1 MKLQIKKTTNL
12 FGEIKV
18 SGSKNASLPILVVT
32 LLTNETVYLQNVP
45 NILDV
50 EYMIEL
56 LKLCGVRVKRNE
68 QTNEVVLKRRKVKSV
83 IKSPYL
89 NQIRASYYLMGALFT
104 EKRLVKTK
112 IPGGCDFEKRP
123 INYHLDAF
131 RQMGAIIKETNHDIL
146 IKRKNKLPID
156 ITLKTKS
163 LGTTI
168 NIILA
173 SVKTK
178 GITIIKNPSLEPE
191 VLDFIQALN
200 KMNANIKIINI
211 EIVIKGV
218 KKLTGVTHKI
228 IPDRIEAGS
237 YMCLAA
243 TAEKSNILIKDLN
256 VDHLQVVINT
266 FKQAGL
272 NILYEE
278 KNLRIIKNKQLD
290 NLKIIADDYPL
301 FPTDLQQ
308 LMVSTLLSANNISIV
323 KDDIYNNRYS
333 EVFELLAMNA
343 TLYLKN
349 QTLLI
354 FPSNLIG
361 KEVYAKDLRA
371 GFSLIIAAISAEG
384 KTIINHAEVISR
396 GYENL
401 IEKLRGIN
409 VNITNMKVI

>member
-123 INYHLDAF
+123 IDYHLDAF
-131 RQMGAIIKETNHDIL
+131 KQMGAIIKETNHDIL
-146 IKRKNKLPID
+146 IKRKIKKPIN

-163 LGTTI
+163 LGTTL

-178 GITIIKNPSLEPE
+178 GTTLIKNPSLEPE
-191 VLDFIQALN
+191 VLDFIQILN
-200 KMNANIKIINI
+200 KMNANIKIINN
-211 EIVIKGV
+211 EIIIKGV
-218 KKLTGVTHKI
+218 KKLTGTTHKI

-237 YMCLAA
+237 YICLAA
-243 TAEKSNILIKDLN
+243 GAEKSNILIKDLN
-256 VDHLQVVINT
+256 IEHLKTVINT

-278 KNLRIIKNKQLD
+278 RNLRIIKNKKLD

-308 LMVSTLLSANNISIV
+308 LMVSTLLSSNNISIV
-323 KDDIYNNRYS
+323 KDNIYSNRYS
-333 EVFELLAMNA
+333 EVFELLSMNA

-384 KTIINHAEVISR
+384 VTIINHAEVISR

-401 IEKLRGIN
+401 IDKLRGIN
-409 VNITNMKVI
+409 IDIT

>member
-1 MKLQIKKTTNL
+1 MKLQIKKTNNL

-18 SGSKNASLPILVVT
+18 SGSKNASLPILTVA

-56 LKLCGVRVKRNE
+56 LKLCGVKVKRNE
-68 QTNEVVLKRRKVKSV
+68 QTNEVELKRKRTKSI

-104 EKRLVKTK
+104 ERRTIKTK

-123 INYHLDAF
+123 IDYHLDAF
-131 RQMGAIIKETNHDIL
+131 KQMGAIIKETNHDIL
-146 IKRKNKLPID
+146 IKRKNKKPIN

-178 GITIIKNPSLEPE
+178 GTTLIKNPSLEPE
-191 VLDFIQALN
+191 VLDFIQILN
-200 KMNANIKIINI
+200 KMNANIKIVNN
-211 EIVIKGV
+211 EIIIKGV
-218 KKLTGVTHKI
+218 KKLTGTTHKI

-237 YMCLAA
+237 YICLAA
-243 TAEKSNILIKDLN
+243 GAEKSNILIKDLN
-256 VDHLQVVINT
+256 IDHLKTVINT

-278 KNLRIIKNKQLD
+278 RNLRIIKNKKLD

-308 LMVSTLLSANNISIV
+308 LMVSTLLSSNNISIV
-323 KDDIYNNRYS
+323 KDNIYSNRYS
-333 EVFELLAMNA
+333 EVFELLSMNA

-401 IEKLRGIN
+401 IDKLRGIN
-409 VNITNMKVI
+409 IDIT

>member
-18 SGSKNASLPILVVT
+18 SGSKNASLPILTVA

-56 LKLCGVRVKRNE
+56 LTLCGVRVKRNE
-68 QTNEVVLKRRKVKSV
+68 QTNEVVLKRKRIKSI

-104 EKRLVKTK
+104 EKRTVKTK

-123 INYHLDAF
+123 IDYHLDAF
-131 RQMGAIIKETNHDIL
+131 KQMGAIIKETNHDIL
-146 IKRKNKLPID
+146 IKRKIKKPIN

-163 LGTTI
+163 LGTTL

-178 GITIIKNPSLEPE
+178 GTTVIKNPSLEPE
-191 VLDFIQALN
+191 VLDFIQILN
-200 KMNANIKIINI
+200 KMNANIKIINN
-211 EIVIKGV
+211 EIIIKGV
-218 KKLTGVTHKI
+218 KKLTGTTHKI

-237 YMCLAA
+237 YICLAA
-243 TAEKSNILIKDLN
+243 GAEKSNILIKDLN
-256 VDHLQVVINT
+256 IDHLKTVINT

-278 KNLRIIKNKQLD
+278 RNLRIIKNKKLD

-308 LMVSTLLSANNISIV
+308 LMVSTLLSSNNISIV
-323 KDDIYNNRYS
+323 KDNIYSNRYS
-333 EVFELLAMNA
+333 EVFELLSMNA

-361 KEVYAKDLRA
+361 KEVYANDLRA

-384 KTIINHAEVISR
+384 KTLINHAEVISR

-401 IEKLRGIN
+401 IDKLRGIN
-409 VNITNMKVI
+409 IDIT

>member
-146 IKRKNKLPID
+146 IKRKNKLPIN

-191 VLDFIQALN
+191 ALDFIQVLN
-200 KMNANIKIINI
+200 KMNANIKIINN

-237 YMCLAA
+237 YICLAA

-278 KNLRIIKNKQLD
+278 KNLRIIKNKKLN

-323 KDDIYNNRYS
+323 KDNIYNNRYS

-384 KTIINHAEVISR
+384 ETIINHAEVISR

-409 VNITNMKVI
+409 VNISNMKVI

>member
-1 MKLQIKKTTNL
+1 
-12 FGEIKV
+12 
-18 SGSKNASLPILVVT
+18 
-32 LLTNETVYLQNVP
+32 
-45 NILDV
+45 
-50 EYMIEL
+50 
-56 LKLCGVRVKRNE
+56 
-68 QTNEVVLKRRKVKSV
+68 
-83 IKSPYL
+83 
-89 NQIRASYYLMGALFT
+89 
-104 EKRLVKTK
+104 
-112 IPGGCDFEKRP
+112 
-123 INYHLDAF
+123 
-131 RQMGAIIKETNHDIL
+131 MGAIIKETNHDIL
-146 IKRKNKLPID
+146 IKRKIKKPIN

-163 LGTTI
+163 LGATL

-178 GITIIKNPSLEPE
+178 GTTLIKNPSLEPE
-191 VLDFIQALN
+191 VLDFIQILN
-200 KMNANIKIINI
+200 KMNANIKIINN
-211 EIVIKGV
+211 EIIIKGV
-218 KKLTGVTHKI
+218 KKLTGTTHKI

-237 YMCLAA
+237 YICLAA
-243 TAEKSNILIKDLN
+243 GAEKSNILIKDLN
-256 VDHLQVVINT
+256 IEHLKTVINT

-278 KNLRIIKNKQLD
+278 RNLRIIKNKKLD

-308 LMVSTLLSANNISIV
+308 LMVSTLLSSNNISIV
-323 KDDIYNNRYS
+323 KDNIYSNRYS
-333 EVFELLAMNA
+333 EVFELLSMNA

-361 KEVYAKDLRA
+361 KEVYANDLRA

-401 IEKLRGIN
+401 IDKLRGIN
-409 VNITNMKVI
+409 IDIT

>member
-18 SGSKNASLPILVVT
+18 SGSKNASLPILTVA

-68 QTNEVVLKRRKVKSV
+68 QTNEVVLKRKRTKSI

-104 EKRLVKTK
+104 EKRCVKTK

-123 INYHLDAF
+123 IDYHLDAF
-131 RQMGAIIKETNHDIL
+131 KQMGAIIKETNHDIL
-146 IKRKNKLPID
+146 IKRKIKKPIN

-163 LGTTI
+163 LGTTL

-178 GITIIKNPSLEPE
+178 GTTVIKNPSLEPE
-191 VLDFIQALN
+191 VLDFIQILN
-200 KMNANIKIINI
+200 KMNANIKIINN
-211 EIVIKGV
+211 EIIIKGV
-218 KKLTGVTHKI
+218 KKLTGTTHKI

-237 YMCLAA
+237 YICLAA
-243 TAEKSNILIKDLN
+243 GAEKSNILIKDLN
-256 VDHLQVVINT
+256 IEHLKTVINT

-278 KNLRIIKNKQLD
+278 RNLRIIKNKKLD

-308 LMVSTLLSANNISIV
+308 LMVSTLLSSNNISIV
-323 KDDIYNNRYS
+323 KDNIYSNRYS
-333 EVFELLAMNA
+333 EVFELLSMNA
-343 TLYLKN
+343 MLYLKN

-401 IEKLRGIN
+401 IDKLRGIN
-409 VNITNMKVI
+409 IDIT

>member
-1 MKLQIKKTTNL
+1 MKLQIKKTNNL

-18 SGSKNASLPILVVT
+18 SGSKNASLPILT
-32 LLTNETVYLQNVP
+32 LALLTNETVYLQNVP

-56 LKLCGVRVKRNE
+56 LTLCGVRVKRNK
-68 QTNEVVLKRRKVKSV
+68 QTNEVVLKRKRIKSI

-104 EKRLVKTK
+104 EKRTVKTK

-123 INYHLDAF
+123 IDYHLDAF
-131 RQMGAIIKETNHDIL
+131 KQMGAIIKVTNHDIL
-146 IKRKNKLPID
+146 IKRKIKKPIN

-163 LGTTI
+163 LGTTL

-178 GITIIKNPSLEPE
+178 GTTLIKNPSLEPE
-191 VLDFIQALN
+191 VLDFIQILN
-200 KMNANIKIINI
+200 KMNANIKIINN
-211 EIVIKGV
+211 EIIIKGV
-218 KKLTGVTHKI
+218 KKLTGTTHKI

-237 YMCLAA
+237 YICLAA
-243 TAEKSNILIKDLN
+243 GAEKSNILIKDLN
-256 VDHLQVVINT
+256 IDHLKTVINT

-278 KNLRIIKNKQLD
+278 RNLRIIKNKKLD

-308 LMVSTLLSANNISIV
+308 LMVSTLLSSNNISIV
-323 KDDIYNNRYS
+323 KDNIYSNRYS
-333 EVFELLAMNA
+333 EVFELLSMNA

-401 IEKLRGIN
+401 IDKLRGIN
-409 VNITNMKVI
+409 IDIT

>member
-18 SGSKNASLPILVVT
+18 SGSKNASLPILTVA

-56 LKLCGVRVKRNE
+56 LTLCGVRVKRNE
-68 QTNEVVLKRRKVKSV
+68 QTNEVILKRKRIKSI

-123 INYHLDAF
+123 IDYHLDAF
-131 RQMGAIIKETNHDIL
+131 KQMGAIIKETNHDIL
-146 IKRKNKLPID
+146 IKRKIKKPIN

-163 LGTTI
+163 LGTTL

-178 GITIIKNPSLEPE
+178 GTTLIKNPSLDPE
-191 VLDFIQALN
+191 VLDFIQILN
-200 KMNANIKIINI
+200 KMNANIKIINN
-211 EIVIKGV
+211 EIIIKGV
-218 KKLTGVTHKI
+218 KKLTGTTHKI

-237 YMCLAA
+237 YICLAA
-243 TAEKSNILIKDLN
+243 GAEKSNILIKDLN
-256 VDHLQVVINT
+256 IEHLKTVINT

-278 KNLRIIKNKQLD
+278 RNLRIIKNKKLD

-308 LMVSTLLSANNISIV
+308 LMVSTLLSSNNISIV
-323 KDDIYNNRYS
+323 KDNIYSNRYS
-333 EVFELLAMNA
+333 EVFELLSMNA

-361 KEVYAKDLRA
+361 KEVYANDLRA

-384 KTIINHAEVISR
+384 ETIINHAEVISR

-401 IEKLRGIN
+401 IDKLRGIN
-409 VNITNMKVI
+409 IDIT

>member
-18 SGSKNASLPILVVT
+18 SGSKNASLPILTVA

-56 LKLCGVRVKRNE
+56 LTLCGVRVKRNE
-68 QTNEVVLKRRKVKSV
+68 QTNEVILKRKRIKSI

-89 NQIRASYYLMGALFT
+89 KQIRASYYLMGALFT
-104 EKRLVKTK
+104 EKRTIKTK

-123 INYHLDAF
+123 IDYHLDAF
-131 RQMGAIIKETNHDIL
+131 KQMGAIIKETNHDIL
-146 IKRKNKLPID
+146 IKRKIKKPIN

-163 LGTTI
+163 LGTTL

-178 GITIIKNPSLEPE
+178 GTTLIKNPSLEPE
-191 VLDFIQALN
+191 VLDFIQILN
-200 KMNANIKIINI
+200 KMNANIKIINN
-211 EIVIKGV
+211 EIIIKGV
-218 KKLTGVTHKI
+218 KKLTGATHKI

-237 YMCLAA
+237 YICLAA
-243 TAEKSNILIKDLN
+243 GAEKSNILIKDLN
-256 VDHLQVVINT
+256 IEHLKTVINT

-278 KNLRIIKNKQLD
+278 RNLRIIKNKKLD

-308 LMVSTLLSANNISIV
+308 LMVSTLLSSNNISIV
-323 KDDIYNNRYS
+323 KDNIYSNRYS
-333 EVFELLAMNA
+333 EVFELLSMNA

-401 IEKLRGIN
+401 IDKLRGIN
-409 VNITNMKVI
+409 IDIT

>member
-18 SGSKNASLPILVVT
+18 SGSKNASLPILTVA

-56 LKLCGVRVKRNE
+56 LTLCGVRVKRNE
-68 QTNEVVLKRRKVKSV
+68 QTNEVILKRKRIKSI

-104 EKRLVKTK
+104 EKRTIKTK

-123 INYHLDAF
+123 IDYHLDAF
-131 RQMGAIIKETNHDIL
+131 KQMGAIIKETNHDIL
-146 IKRKNKLPID
+146 IKRKNKKPIN

-163 LGTTI
+163 LGTTL

-178 GITIIKNPSLEPE
+178 GTTVIKNPSLEPE
-191 VLDFIQALN
+191 VLDFIQILN
-200 KMNANIKIINI
+200 KMNANIKIINN
-211 EIVIKGV
+211 EIIIKGV
-218 KKLTGVTHKI
+218 KKLTGTTHKI

-237 YMCLAA
+237 YICLAA
-243 TAEKSNILIKDLN
+243 GAEKSNILIKDLN
-256 VDHLQVVINT
+256 IEHLKTVINT

-278 KNLRIIKNKQLD
+278 RNLRIIKNKKLD

-308 LMVSTLLSANNISIV
+308 LMVSTLLSSNNISIV
-323 KDDIYNNRYS
+323 KDNIYSNRYS
-333 EVFELLAMNA
+333 EVFELLSMNA

-384 KTIINHAEVISR
+384 VTIINHAEVISR

-401 IEKLRGIN
+401 IDKLRGIN
-409 VNITNMKVI
+409 IDIT

>member
-18 SGSKNASLPILVVT
+18 SGSKNASLPILTVA

-56 LKLCGVRVKRNE
+56 LTLCGVRVKRNE
-68 QTNEVVLKRRKVKSV
+68 QTNEIVLKRKRIKSI

-104 EKRLVKTK
+104 EKRTIKTK

-123 INYHLDAF
+123 IDYHLDAF
-131 RQMGAIIKETNHDIL
+131 KQMGAIIKETNHDIL
-146 IKRKNKLPID
+146 IKRKIKKPIN

-163 LGTTI
+163 LGTTL

-178 GITIIKNPSLEPE
+178 GTTLIKNPSLEPE
-191 VLDFIQALN
+191 VLDFIQILN
-200 KMNANIKIINI
+200 KMNANIKIINN
-211 EIVIKGV
+211 EIIIKGV
-218 KKLTGVTHKI
+218 KKLTGTTHKI

-237 YMCLAA
+237 YICLAA
-243 TAEKSNILIKDLN
+243 GAEKSNILIKDLN
-256 VDHLQVVINT
+256 IEHLKTVINT

-278 KNLRIIKNKQLD
+278 RNLRIIKNKKLD

-308 LMVSTLLSANNISIV
+308 LMVSTLLSSNNISIV
-323 KDDIYNNRYS
+323 KDNIYSNRYS
-333 EVFELLAMNA
+333 EVFELLSMNA

-361 KEVYAKDLRA
+361 KEVYANDLRA

-401 IEKLRGIN
+401 IDKLRGIN
-409 VNITNMKVI
+409 IDIT

>member
-18 SGSKNASLPILVVT
+18 SGSKNASLPILTVA

-68 QTNEVVLKRRKVKSV
+68 QTNEVILKRKRIKSI

-104 EKRLVKTK
+104 EKRTIKTK

-123 INYHLDAF
+123 IDYHLDAF
-131 RQMGAIIKETNHDIL
+131 KQMGAIIKETNHDIL
-146 IKRKNKLPID
+146 IKRKIKKPIN

-163 LGTTI
+163 LGATL

-178 GITIIKNPSLEPE
+178 GTTLIKNPSLEPE
-191 VLDFIQALN
+191 VLDFIQILN
-200 KMNANIKIINI
+200 KMNANIKIINN
-211 EIVIKGV
+211 EIIIKGV
-218 KKLTGVTHKI
+218 KKLTGTTHKI

-237 YMCLAA
+237 YICLAA
-243 TAEKSNILIKDLN
+243 GAEKSNILIKDLN
-256 VDHLQVVINT
+256 IDHLKTVINT

-278 KNLRIIKNKQLD
+278 RNLRIIKNKKLD

-308 LMVSTLLSANNISIV
+308 LMVSTLLSSNNISIV
-323 KDDIYNNRYS
+323 KDNIYSNRYS
-333 EVFELLAMNA
+333 EVFELLSMNA
-343 TLYLKN
+343 MLYLKN

-401 IEKLRGIN
+401 IDKLRGIN
-409 VNITNMKVI
+409 IDIT

>member
-18 SGSKNASLPILVVT
+18 SGSKNASLPILTVA

-56 LKLCGVRVKRNE
+56 LTLCGVRVKRNE
-68 QTNEVVLKRRKVKSV
+68 QTNEVILKRKRIKSI

-104 EKRLVKTK
+104 EKRTIKTK

-123 INYHLDAF
+123 IDYHLDAF
-131 RQMGAIIKETNHDIL
+131 KQMGAIIKETNHDIL

-163 LGTTI
+163 LGTTL

-178 GITIIKNPSLEPE
+178 GTTLIKNPSLEPE
-191 VLDFIQALN
+191 VLDFIQILN
-200 KMNANIKIINI
+200 KMNANIKIINN
-211 EIVIKGV
+211 EIIIKGV
-218 KKLTGVTHKI
+218 KKLTGTTHKI

-237 YMCLAA
+237 YICLAA
-243 TAEKSNILIKDLN
+243 GAEKSNILIKDLN
-256 VDHLQVVINT
+256 IEHLKTVINT

-278 KNLRIIKNKQLD
+278 RNLRIIKNKKLD

-308 LMVSTLLSANNISIV
+308 LMVSTLLSSNNISIV
-323 KDDIYNNRYS
+323 KDNIYSNRYS
-333 EVFELLAMNA
+333 EVFELLSMNA

-361 KEVYAKDLRA
+361 KEVYANDLRA

-401 IEKLRGIN
+401 IDKLRGIN
-409 VNITNMKVI
+409 IDIT

>member
-1 MKLQIKKTTNL
+1 M
-12 FGEIKV
+12 
-18 SGSKNASLPILVVT
+18 LPIYEKSDSEFKICVAENYRYKGT
-32 LLTNETVYLQNVP
+32 TCSKYITPIGGTN
-45 NILDV
+45 
-50 EYMIEL
+50 
-56 LKLCGVRVKRNE
+56 KLYVDNGINDNTICRVDFGY
-68 QTNEVVLKRRKVKSV
+68 QTNEVELKRKRTKSI

-104 EKRLVKTK
+104 ERRTIKTK

-123 INYHLDAF
+123 IDYHLDAF
-131 RQMGAIIKETNHDIL
+131 KQMGAIIKETNHDIL
-146 IKRKNKLPID
+146 IKRKNKKPIN

-178 GITIIKNPSLEPE
+178 GTTLIKNPSLEPE
-191 VLDFIQALN
+191 VLDFIQILN
-200 KMNANIKIINI
+200 KMNANIKIINN
-211 EIVIKGV
+211 EIIIKGV
-218 KKLTGVTHKI
+218 KKLTGTTHKI

-237 YMCLAA
+237 YICLAA
-243 TAEKSNILIKDLN
+243 GAEKSNILIKDLN
-256 VDHLQVVINT
+256 IDHLKTVIKT

-278 KNLRIIKNKQLD
+278 RNLRIIKNKKLD

-308 LMVSTLLSANNISIV
+308 LMVSTLLSSNNISIV
-323 KDDIYNNRYS
+323 KDNIYSNRYS

-384 KTIINHAEVISR
+384 ETIINHAEVISR

-401 IEKLRGIN
+401 IDKLRGIN
-409 VNITNMKVI
+409 IDIKVI

>member
-18 SGSKNASLPILVVT
+18 SGSKNASLPILTVA

-56 LKLCGVRVKRNE
+56 LTLCGVRVKRNE
-68 QTNEVVLKRRKVKSV
+68 QTNEVILKRKRIKSI

-104 EKRLVKTK
+104 EKRTVKTK

-123 INYHLDAF
+123 IDYHLDAF
-131 RQMGAIIKETNHDIL
+131 KQMGAIIKETNHDIL
-146 IKRKNKLPID
+146 IKRKIKKPIN

-163 LGTTI
+163 LGTTL

-178 GITIIKNPSLEPE
+178 GTTLIKNPSLEPE
-191 VLDFIQALN
+191 VLDFIQILN
-200 KMNANIKIINI
+200 KMNANIKIINN
-211 EIVIKGV
+211 EIIIKGV
-218 KKLTGVTHKI
+218 KKLTGATHKI

-237 YMCLAA
+237 YICLAA
-243 TAEKSNILIKDLN
+243 GAEKSNILIKDLN
-256 VDHLQVVINT
+256 IEHLKTVINT

-278 KNLRIIKNKQLD
+278 RNLRIIKNKKLD

-308 LMVSTLLSANNISIV
+308 LMVSTLLSSNNISIV
-323 KDDIYNNRYS
+323 KDNIYSNRYS
-333 EVFELLAMNA
+333 EVFELLSMNA

-361 KEVYAKDLRA
+361 KEVYANDLRA

-401 IEKLRGIN
+401 IDKLRGIN
-409 VNITNMKVI
+409 IDIT

>member
-18 SGSKNASLPILVVT
+18 SGSKNASLPILTVA

-56 LKLCGVRVKRNE
+56 LTLCGVRVKRNE
-68 QTNEVVLKRRKVKSV
+68 QTNEVILKRKRIKSI

-104 EKRLVKTK
+104 EKRTIKTK

-123 INYHLDAF
+123 IDYHLDAF
-131 RQMGAIIKETNHDIL
+131 KQMGAIIKETNHYIL
-146 IKRKNKLPID
+146 IKRKIKKPIN

-163 LGTTI
+163 LGTTL

-178 GITIIKNPSLEPE
+178 GTTLIKNPSLEPE
-191 VLDFIQALN
+191 VLDFIQILN
-200 KMNANIKIINI
+200 KMNANIKIVNN
-211 EIVIKGV
+211 EIIIKGV
-218 KKLTGVTHKI
+218 KKLTGATHKI

-237 YMCLAA
+237 YICLAA
-243 TAEKSNILIKDLN
+243 GAEKSNILIKDLN
-256 VDHLQVVINT
+256 IEHLKTVINT

-278 KNLRIIKNKQLD
+278 RNLRIIKNKKLD

-308 LMVSTLLSANNISIV
+308 LMVSTLLSSNNISIV
-323 KDDIYNNRYS
+323 KDNIYSNRYS
-333 EVFELLAMNA
+333 EVFELLSMNA

-361 KEVYAKDLRA
+361 KEVYANDLRA

-401 IEKLRGIN
+401 IDKLRGIN
-409 VNITNMKVI
+409 IDIT

>member
-18 SGSKNASLPILVVT
+18 SGSKNASLPILTVA

-56 LKLCGVRVKRNE
+56 LTLCGVRVKRNE
-68 QTNEVVLKRRKVKSV
+68 QTNEVILKRKRIKSI

-104 EKRLVKTK
+104 EKRIIKTK

-123 INYHLDAF
+123 IDYHLDAF
-131 RQMGAIIKETNHDIL
+131 KQMGAIIKETNHDIL
-146 IKRKNKLPID
+146 IKRKIKKPIN

-163 LGTTI
+163 LGTTL

-178 GITIIKNPSLEPE
+178 GTTLIKNPSLEPE
-191 VLDFIQALN
+191 VLDFIQILN
-200 KMNANIKIINI
+200 KMNANIKIINN
-211 EIVIKGV
+211 EIIIKGV
-218 KKLTGVTHKI
+218 KKLTGTTHKI

-237 YMCLAA
+237 YICLAA
-243 TAEKSNILIKDLN
+243 GAEKSNILIKDLN
-256 VDHLQVVINT
+256 IEHLKTVINT

-278 KNLRIIKNKQLD
+278 RNLRIIKNKKLD

-308 LMVSTLLSANNISIV
+308 LMVSTLLSSNNISIV
-323 KDDIYNNRYS
+323 KDNIYSNRYS
-333 EVFELLAMNA
+333 EVFELLSMNA

-361 KEVYAKDLRA
+361 KEVYANDLRA

-401 IEKLRGIN
+401 IDKLRGIN
-409 VNITNMKVI
+409 IDIT

>member
-18 SGSKNASLPILVVT
+18 SGSKNASLPILTVA

-68 QTNEVVLKRRKVKSV
+68 QTNEVILKRKRIKSI

-89 NQIRASYYLMGALFT
+89 NQIRASYYLMGALFN
-104 EKRLVKTK
+104 EKRTIKTK

-123 INYHLDAF
+123 IDYHLDAF
-131 RQMGAIIKETNHDIL
+131 KQMGAIIKETNHDIL
-146 IKRKNKLPID
+146 IKRKIKKPIN

-163 LGTTI
+163 LGTTL

-178 GITIIKNPSLEPE
+178 GTTVIKNPSLEPE
-191 VLDFIQALN
+191 VLDFIQILN
-200 KMNANIKIINI
+200 KMNANIKIINN
-211 EIVIKGV
+211 EIIIKGV
-218 KKLTGVTHKI
+218 KKLTGTTHKI

-237 YMCLAA
+237 YICLAA
-243 TAEKSNILIKDLN
+243 GAEKSNILIKDLN
-256 VDHLQVVINT
+256 IEHLKTVINT

-278 KNLRIIKNKQLD
+278 RNLRIIKNKKLD

-308 LMVSTLLSANNISIV
+308 LMVSTLLSSNNISIV
-323 KDDIYNNRYS
+323 KDNIYSNRYS
-333 EVFELLAMNA
+333 EVFELLSMNA

-384 KTIINHAEVISR
+384 KTLINHAEVISR

-401 IEKLRGIN
+401 IDKLRGIN
-409 VNITNMKVI
+409 IDIT

>member
-18 SGSKNASLPILVVT
+18 SGSKNASLPILTVA

-56 LKLCGVRVKRNE
+56 LTLCGVRVKRNE
-68 QTNEVVLKRRKVKSV
+68 QTNEVILKRKRIKSI

-104 EKRLVKTK
+104 EKRTIKTK

-123 INYHLDAF
+123 IDYHLDAF
-131 RQMGAIIKETNHDIL
+131 KQMGAIIKETNHDIL
-146 IKRKNKLPID
+146 IKRKIKKPIN

-163 LGTTI
+163 LGTTL

-178 GITIIKNPSLEPE
+178 GTTLIKNPSLEPE
-191 VLDFIQALN
+191 VLDFIQILN
-200 KMNANIKIINI
+200 KMNANIKIVNN
-211 EIVIKGV
+211 EIIIKGV
-218 KKLTGVTHKI
+218 KKLTGATHKI

-237 YMCLAA
+237 YICLAA
-243 TAEKSNILIKDLN
+243 GAEKSNILIKDLN
-256 VDHLQVVINT
+256 IEHLKTVINT

-278 KNLRIIKNKQLD
+278 RNLRIIKNKKLD

-308 LMVSTLLSANNISIV
+308 LMVSTLLSSNNISIV
-323 KDDIYNNRYS
+323 KDNIYSNRYS
-333 EVFELLAMNA
+333 EVFELLSMNA

-361 KEVYAKDLRA
+361 KEVYANDLRA

-401 IEKLRGIN
+401 IDKLRGIN
-409 VNITNMKVI
+409 IDIT

>member
-18 SGSKNASLPILVVT
+18 SGSKNASLPILTVA

-56 LKLCGVRVKRNE
+56 LTLCGVRVKRNE
-68 QTNEVVLKRRKVKSV
+68 QTNEVILKRKRIKSI

-104 EKRLVKTK
+104 EKRTIKTK

-123 INYHLDAF
+123 IDYHLDAF
-131 RQMGAIIKETNHDIL
+131 KQMGAIIKETNHDIL
-146 IKRKNKLPID
+146 IKRKIKKPIN

-163 LGTTI
+163 LGTTL

-178 GITIIKNPSLEPE
+178 GTTLIKNPSLEPE
-191 VLDFIQALN
+191 VLDFIQILN
-200 KMNANIKIINI
+200 KMNANIKIINN
-211 EIVIKGV
+211 EIIIKGV
-218 KKLTGVTHKI
+218 KKLTGTTHKI

-237 YMCLAA
+237 YICLAA
-243 TAEKSNILIKDLN
+243 GAEKSNILIKDLN
-256 VDHLQVVINT
+256 IEHLKTVINT

-278 KNLRIIKNKQLD
+278 RNLRIIKNKKLD

-308 LMVSTLLSANNISIV
+308 LMVSTLLSSNNISIV
-323 KDDIYNNRYS
+323 KDNIYSNRYS
-333 EVFELLAMNA
+333 EVFELLSMNA

-361 KEVYAKDLRA
+361 KEVYANDLRA

-401 IEKLRGIN
+401 IDKLRGIN
-409 VNITNMKVI
+409 IDIT

>member
-18 SGSKNASLPILVVT
+18 SGSKNASLPILTVA

-56 LKLCGVRVKRNE
+56 LTLCGVRVKRNE
-68 QTNEVVLKRRKVKSV
+68 QTNEVILKRKRIKSI

-104 EKRLVKTK
+104 EKRTIKTK

-123 INYHLDAF
+123 IDYHLDAF
-131 RQMGAIIKETNHDIL
+131 KQMGAIIKETNHDIL
-146 IKRKNKLPID
+146 IKRKIKKPIN

-163 LGTTI
+163 LGATL

-178 GITIIKNPSLEPE
+178 GTTVIKNPSLEPE
-191 VLDFIQALN
+191 VLDFIQILN
-200 KMNANIKIINI
+200 KMNANIKIINN
-211 EIVIKGV
+211 EIIIKGV
-218 KKLTGVTHKI
+218 KKLTGTTHKI

-237 YMCLAA
+237 YICLAA
-243 TAEKSNILIKDLN
+243 GAEKSNILIKDLN
-256 VDHLQVVINT
+256 IEHLKTVINT

-278 KNLRIIKNKQLD
+278 RNLRIIKNKKLD

-308 LMVSTLLSANNISIV
+308 LMVSTLLSSNNISIV
-323 KDDIYNNRYS
+323 KDNIYSNRYS
-333 EVFELLAMNA
+333 EVFELLSMNA

-384 KTIINHAEVISR
+384 ETIINHAEVISR

-401 IEKLRGIN
+401 IDKLRGIN
-409 VNITNMKVI
+409 IDIT

>member
-18 SGSKNASLPILVVT
+18 SGSKNASLPILTVA

-56 LKLCGVRVKRNE
+56 LTLCGVRVKRNE
-68 QTNEVVLKRRKVKSV
+68 QTNEVILKRKRIKSI

-123 INYHLDAF
+123 IDYHLDAF
-131 RQMGAIIKETNHDIL
+131 KQMGAIIKETNHDIL
-146 IKRKNKLPID
+146 IKRKIKKPIN

-163 LGTTI
+163 LGATL

-178 GITIIKNPSLEPE
+178 GTTLIKNPSLEPE
-191 VLDFIQALN
+191 VLDFIQILN
-200 KMNANIKIINI
+200 KMNANIKIVNN
-211 EIVIKGV
+211 EIIIKGV
-218 KKLTGVTHKI
+218 KKLTGTTHKI

-237 YMCLAA
+237 YICLAA
-243 TAEKSNILIKDLN
+243 GAEKSNILIKDLN
-256 VDHLQVVINT
+256 IEHLKTVINT

-278 KNLRIIKNKQLD
+278 RNLRIIKNKKLD

-308 LMVSTLLSANNISIV
+308 LMVSTLLSSNNISIV
-323 KDDIYNNRYS
+323 KDNIYSNRYS
-333 EVFELLAMNA
+333 EVFELLSMNA

-401 IEKLRGIN
+401 IDKLRGIN
-409 VNITNMKVI
+409 IDIT

>member
-18 SGSKNASLPILVVT
+18 SGSKNASLPILTVA

-45 NILDV
+45 NILDI

-56 LKLCGVRVKRNE
+56 LTLCGVRVKRNE
-68 QTNEVVLKRRKVKSV
+68 QTNEVVLKRKRIKSI

-104 EKRLVKTK
+104 EKRTIKTK

-123 INYHLDAF
+123 IDYHLDAF
-131 RQMGAIIKETNHDIL
+131 KQMGAIIKETNHDIL
-146 IKRKNKLPID
+146 IKRKIKKPIN

-163 LGTTI
+163 LGTTL

-178 GITIIKNPSLEPE
+178 GTTLIKNPSLEPE
-191 VLDFIQALN
+191 VLDFIQILN
-200 KMNANIKIINI
+200 KMNANIKIVNN
-211 EIVIKGV
+211 EIIIKGV
-218 KKLTGVTHKI
+218 KKLTGTTHKI

-237 YMCLAA
+237 YICLAA
-243 TAEKSNILIKDLN
+243 GAEKSNILIKDLN
-256 VDHLQVVINT
+256 IEHLKTVINT

-278 KNLRIIKNKQLD
+278 RNLRIIKNKKLD

-308 LMVSTLLSANNISIV
+308 LMVSTLLSSNNISIV
-323 KDDIYNNRYS
+323 KDNIYSNRYS
-333 EVFELLAMNA
+333 EVFELLSMNA

-401 IEKLRGIN
+401 IDKLRGIN
-409 VNITNMKVI
+409 IDIT

>member
-18 SGSKNASLPILVVT
+18 SGSKNASLPILTVA

-68 QTNEVVLKRRKVKSV
+68 QTNEVVLKRKRIKSI

-104 EKRLVKTK
+104 EKRCVKTK

-123 INYHLDAF
+123 IDYHLDAF
-131 RQMGAIIKETNHDIL
+131 KQMGAIIKETNHDIL
-146 IKRKNKLPID
+146 IKRKIKKPIN

-163 LGTTI
+163 LGTTL

-178 GITIIKNPSLEPE
+178 GTTVIKNPSLEPE
-191 VLDFIQALN
+191 VLDFIQILN
-200 KMNANIKIINI
+200 KMNANIKIINN
-211 EIVIKGV
+211 EIIIKGV
-218 KKLTGVTHKI
+218 KKLTGTTHKI

-237 YMCLAA
+237 YICLAA
-243 TAEKSNILIKDLN
+243 GAEKSNILIKDLN
-256 VDHLQVVINT
+256 IEHLKTVINT

-278 KNLRIIKNKQLD
+278 RNLRIIKNKKLD

-308 LMVSTLLSANNISIV
+308 LMVSTLLSSNNISIV
-323 KDDIYNNRYS
+323 KDNIYSNRYS
-333 EVFELLAMNA
+333 EVFELLSMNA
-343 TLYLKN
+343 MLYLKN

-401 IEKLRGIN
+401 IDKLRGIN
-409 VNITNMKVI
+409 IDIT